1 MDYFNTIVLVY
12 ASETFTN
19 IEYKRDV
26 INRKDFVKGQIIF
39 EKNNYPTEL
48 KRWNISEK
56 EEALKELAKYKCSYP
71 DYYECYY
78 NDKYRYNL
86 YTVEEYALAY
96 CDCDDDGEFLYN
108 GYDYDL
114 AEDETEVRAKEIAQ
128 LLQEGDNRNP
138 QLLKELCAL
147 AALKDDWEEACDYE
161 LDLASGDA
169 EEGDGETCEEVALY
183 AAERLGVKI

>member
-56 EEALKELAKYKCSYP
+56 KKL
-71 DYYECYY
+71 
-78 NDKYRYNL
+78 
-86 YTVEEYALAY
+86 
-96 CDCDDDGEFLYN
+96 
-108 GYDYDL
+108 
-114 AEDETEVRAKEIAQ
+114 
-128 LLQEGDNRNP
+128 
-138 QLLKELCAL
+138 
-147 AALKDDWEEACDYE
+147 
-161 LDLASGDA
+161 
-169 EEGDGETCEEVALY
+169 
-183 AAERLGVKI
+183 